1 MVPHQSFGAT
11 LTRLRREHRLTQEE
25 LASRSGLS
33 VRAISSLECG
43 VRHPRRMTVERLAGG
58 LSLAPGL
65 RQQLIDA
72 AADERWA
79 AGPAVPA
86 PATGLVGRDT
96 EVATLRCHLRGDGP
110 PLLCFLGEPG
120 IGKSRLLAEAA
131 SLAIRRGS
139 VVLAAACRRGGEP
152 YAPIVDA
159 FAAHARRLD
168 PAALVRECP
177 GLELLLPE
185 LTVTSPGVPSGQRRR
200 LAFEAASRF
209 LRLARIGRPPVVL
222 LLDDLQW
229 AGPAAA
235 DLLCHLARQA
245 GSGLRIVIAAR
256 AGDLPPTG
264 RLAQCLADLARL
276 GLTNHHDLRPLPRPD
291 ADQLI
296 TAVAGDAP
304 VGPAARRAILR
315 RSAGLP
321 LFLVE
326 LTRAGVIPSHLV
338 LAVGQQVADL
348 PEPAADV
355 LRRLAVAGPLV
366 PIEALANGSPS
377 TEQLLDALDAA
388 VRHRILEETARGFR
402 FRYPLMR
409 EILLQSLG
417 PARRSIGHRG

>member
-1 MVPHQSFGAT
+1 VPHQSFAAT
-11 LTRLRREHRLTQEE
+11 LTRLRREHRLTQEQ

-43 VRHPRRMTVERLAGG
+43 VRHPRRLTVERLAGALG
-58 LSLAPGL
+58 LAPSL

-79 AGPAVPA
+79 TGLAA
-86 PATGLVGRDT
+86 PATGLVGRDA
-96 EVATLRCHLRGDGP
+96 EVATLRRHLRGDGP
-110 PLLCFLGEPG
+110 PLLCYLGEPG

-139 VVLAAACRRGGEP
+139 VVLAGACRRGGEP

-185 LTVTSPGVPSGQRRR
+185 LAAAPPTVPSGQRRR
-200 LAFEAASRF
+200 LAFDAASRF
-209 LRLARIGRPPVVL
+209 LRVARIGLPPVVL

-229 AGPAAA
+229 AGPATA
-235 DLLCHLARQA
+235 DLLCHLTREA
-245 GSGLRIVIAAR
+245 GTGLRIAIAAR
-256 AGDLPPTG
+256 AGDLPPNG

-276 GLTNHHDLRPLPRPD
+276 GLTSHHDLRPLPRPD
-291 ADQLI
+291 ADRLI
-296 TAVAGDAP
+296 TAAAGDAE

-321 LFLVE
+321 LFVVE
-326 LTRAGVIPSHLV
+326 LTRAGLIPSHLV
-338 LAVGQQVADL
+338 VAVCQQVADL
-348 PEPAADV
+348 PEPVADA

-366 PIEALANGSPS
+366 PIEALACTPN
-377 TEQLLDALDAA
+377 EQLLDALDVA
-388 VRHRILEETARGFR
+388 VRHRILEETVRGFR

-409 EILLQSLG
+409 EVLLQSLG
-417 PARRSIGHRG
+417 PTRRRLAAAG